1 MLPRLTI
8 VGRHSQWVSLR
19 IRTADYTKESRE
31 LLNVRALDG
40 ILKGKLGDKH
50 IAQIVDD
57 FLHEGVNGSHQC
69 LVFELL
75 GPSLAEVLMDYYEA
89 RVSGDELVLEPE
101 TILRLSKQLL
111 EATAFLHQ
119 AGYAHGSMVPF

>member
-1 MLPRLTI
+1 M
-8 VGRHSQWVSLR
+8 
-19 IRTADYTKESRE
+19 TADSMKESRE
-31 LLNVRALDG
+31 LLHLRALDG

-75 GPSLAEVLMDYYEA
+75 GPCLGHVMMEYYEG
-89 RVSGDELVLEPE
+89 RIVGDELELEPGA
-101 TILRLSKQLL
+101 ILRLSKQLL
-111 EATAFLHQ
+111 EATAFLYQ
-119 AGYAHGSMVPF
+119 AGYAHGGIVSRVPSDALPLDPQC